1 MTPKIARIL
10 IKGTSGFC
18 SVYQAYSDK
27 LTVTPDSISYE
38 YKPYRES
45 DAHRPF
51 KWSYRTINPTFR
63 ELFGRVAEKVAAI
76 LVQDEDGFATDVGP
90 TTFVVTYD
98 DKTRF
103 QKEFFGPDDRFTE
116 CFGLLQEM
124 VPSLETVP
132 KVIMT

>member
-1 MTPKIARIL
+1 MAKIARIL

-18 SVYQAYSDK
+18 SVYEAYSDK
-27 LTVTPDSISYE
+27 VTVTPDSISYE

-51 KWSYRTINPTFR
+51 KWSYRTTNPRFR
-63 ELFGRVAEKVAAI
+63 ELFGQVAEKVAAI
-76 LVQDEDGFATDVGP
+76 LVQDEEYFATDVGP

-98 DKTRF
+98 DKTRSRR
-103 QKEFFGPDDRFTE
+103 EFSASGDCFAE

-132 KVIMT
+132 KVIET